1 MAIKKP
7 LDLVKFVSSVPVL
20 SDGTIPFNVLDDSKE
35 FVSTLYKPVY
45 SLSSVARLVL
55 EDIKTDKIELI
66 NVELDPNTIVAKV
79 MKSDLASYNPRIYA
93 LMTSVV
99 LESFALLYSIEAAS
113 TNLQYIAAKDF
124 LRIKEN
130 INYLADYF
138 GTEKKY
144 RSMIETLRNMHI
156 SFGYLENQ
164 VDVIM
169 SNNWTVR

>member
-7 LDLVKFVSSVPVL
+7 LDLVKFVSNINVL
-20 SDGTIPFNVLDDSKE
+20 SDGTIPFNVLDDTQQ

-45 SLSSVARLVL
+45 SLSSVARLTL
-55 EDIKTDKIELI
+55 EDINSDKIELI
-66 NVELDPNTIVAKV
+66 NVELDPNTIVAQV
-79 MKSDLASYNPRIYA
+79 MKSDLATFNPKIYV
-93 LMTSVV
+93 LMVAVV

-113 TNLQYIAAKDF
+113 TNLQYVSAKDF

-138 GTEKKY
+138 GTQKRY

-156 SFGYLENQ
+156 SFGYIENQ

>member
-1 MAIKKP
+1 MTIKKP
-7 LDLVKFVSSVPVL
+7 LDLVKFVSSVTVL
-20 SDGTIPFNVLDDSKE
+20 SDGTIPFNVLGDTTE

-45 SLSSVARLVL
+45 SLSSVARLTL
-55 EDIKTDKIELI
+55 EDIKADKIELV
-66 NVELDPNTIVAKV
+66 NVELDPNTIVAQV
-79 MKSDLASYNPRIYA
+79 MKSDLATYNPRIYA
-93 LMTSVV
+93 LMVSVV

-113 TNLQYIAAKDF
+113 TNLQYIATKDF

-130 INYLADYF
+130 INYIADYF